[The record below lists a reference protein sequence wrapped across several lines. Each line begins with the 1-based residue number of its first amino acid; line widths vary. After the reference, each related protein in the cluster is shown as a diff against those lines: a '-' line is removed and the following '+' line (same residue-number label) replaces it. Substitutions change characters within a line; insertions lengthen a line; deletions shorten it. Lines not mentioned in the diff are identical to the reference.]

1 MNFPAKNQTSVL
13 TSSWMPSSGD
23 SRLLLLTT
31 APLGCE
37 LETFLLTLAYKL
49 DGPCPPGAP
58 VELEEPVG
66 VGVEELVSKVGELF
80 WIGSKL
86 LLVKPPETKLG
97 KLDNFDETTV

>member
-1 MNFPAKNQTSVL
+1 MNLNFPAKNQTSVL

-49 DGPCPPGAP
+49 EGPPPGAP
-58 VELEEPVG
+58 VELDEPVG
-66 VGVEELVSKVGELF
+66 VGVEELVSNVGELF
-80 WIGSKL
+80 
-86 LLVKPPETKLG
+86 
-97 KLDNFDETTV
+97 